1 MLCENMDTLMRPLL
15 MNKESSDRVASPLPK
30 ACYLLNENDTEQ
42 FAKLEAQR

>member
-15 MNKESSDRVASPLPK
+15 MNAESGDRVASPLPK
-30 ACYLLNENDTEQ
+30 ACYLLNENERKQ